1 MRENDDM
8 IHLQQTTTAQSVTIP
23 RPQALPDSGAWAL
36 ILKNG
41 ITRKEQTLSVSPVAD
56 GMVLTMSVSFES
68 LPDKGQYDYTL
79 KRGDAVV
86 SFGLAQIGQTILR
99 PTRVVYNETIETK
112 QYNG

>member
-1 MRENDDM
+1 M
-8 IHLQQTTTAQSVTIP
+8 IHLQQVTTAQSVTIP

-41 ITRKEQTLSVSPVAD
+41 ITRKVYTFAPAPTAS
-56 GMVLTMSVSFES
+56 GMVLTMSITFEEE
-68 LPDKGQYDYTL
+68 PDKGQYNYTL

-86 SFGLAQIGQTILR
+86 SAGLAQIGQSTMK
-99 PTRVVYNETIETK
+99 PTRVQYKETIETI